1 MTEET
6 KTVTSEEEKK
16 KRMKR
21 SIAVVVFGV
30 VLVFLFFKLMSGV
43 ESLVMADAVNEDGS
57 PVIELGEDAYSIDS
71 LESIPAAEE

>member
-6 KTVTSEEEKK
+6 KTTLTEDEKK

-21 SIAVVVFGV
+21 SIAVVVFGT
-30 VLVFLFFKLMSGV
+30 LAVFIFFQLLKGV

-57 PVIELGEDAYSIDS
+57 PVMELGEDAYSIDN
-71 LESIPAAEE
+71 LEAAPATEE